1 MERTTDPIAIRID
14 WCRRQI
20 AQARTEPEVAGWR
33 AEEDGLRDA
42 LLNSD
47 HTEAYRLCPPE
58 IRERYVL
65 GLQDGTALLAT
76 SRIARARHAV
86 ETSNSSSMV
95 GRGNRSEG
103 DER

>member
-1 MERTTDPIAIRID
+1 MERTTNPIAIRIN

-20 AQARTEPEVAGWR
+20 AQASTEPEVEGWL

-65 GLQDGTALLAT
+65 GLQDGTALLRT
-76 SRIARARHAV
+76 TRIERTIQDAGTQHPAHR
-86 ETSNSSSMV
+86 V
-95 GRGNRSEG
+95 GRDNLSG

>member
-1 MERTTDPIAIRID
+1 MNQTTNPINVRIE
-14 WCRRQI
+14 WCRRQS
-20 AQARTEPEVAGWR
+20 AQARTEPEVDGWR

-65 GLQDGTALLAT
+65 GLQDGTALLRT
-76 SRIARARHAV
+76 SRIKRTIHAV
-86 ETSNSSSMV
+86 ETSNLSFKMGWDNLS
-95 GRGNRSEG
+95 R

>member
-1 MERTTDPIAIRID
+1 
-14 WCRRQI
+14 
-20 AQARTEPEVAGWR
+20 RTEPEVDGWR

-47 HTEAYRLCPPE
+47 HTDDYRLCPPE

-65 GLQDGTALLAT
+65 GLQDGTALLRT
-76 SRIARARHAV
+76 TRIERVTHTG
-86 ETSNSSSMV
+86 ETSNPSSKI
-95 GRGNRSEG
+95 GRDNLSG

>member
-1 MERTTDPIAIRID
+1 MERTTNPVNIRID

-20 AQARTEPEVAGWR
+20 AQARTEPEVERWR
-33 AEEDGLRDA
+33 AEENGLRDA

-65 GLQDGTALLAT
+65 GLQDGTALLRTA
-76 SRIARARHAV
+76 RIKRTIHAV
-86 ETSNSSSMV
+86 ETSNPSSKMGWDNLS
-95 GRGNRSEG
+95 G

>member
-1 MERTTDPIAIRID
+1 MERTTNSVTIRIN

-20 AQARTEPEVAGWR
+20 AQARTEPEVDGWR

-42 LLNSD
+42 LLNCD

-58 IRERYVL
+58 IRKRYVL
-65 GLQDGTALLAT
+65 GLQDGTALLRTACIERTIRDTEAKNRT
-76 SRIARARHAV
+76 SQVQRNDL
-86 ETSNSSSMV
+86 S
-95 GRGNRSEG
+95 G